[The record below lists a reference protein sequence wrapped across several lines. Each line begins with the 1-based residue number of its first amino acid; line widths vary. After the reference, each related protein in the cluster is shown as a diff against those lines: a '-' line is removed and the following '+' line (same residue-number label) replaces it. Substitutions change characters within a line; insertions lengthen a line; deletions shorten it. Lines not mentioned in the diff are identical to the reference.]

1 MSFNKS
7 VHRTVGESL
16 DWSRRTI
23 WGLFLLILQAAFFCL
38 NFLHWAGDSVRTAS
52 ITFPADVCFR
62 RISFP
67 PEGLLTKRDESI
79 LKVFV
84 FCKKIRG
91 ARADFGCLA
100 QSHRFF
106 FFFAFFFFGSL
117 ALFFLFF
124 LLSLGSCLPFFVYRS
139 CPKLETVQKWSLIS
153 SFTSGMPFNIQL
165 VAQSFLRHTNFVIV
179 FQLVCRDWKK
189 CCRAIEKG

>member
-91 ARADFGCLA
+91 ARAGFWMSRTIT
-100 QSHRFF
+100 QVFF
-106 FFFAFFFFGSL
+106 FFFAFFFWFSGSV
-117 ALFFLFF
+117 FFLFF

-153 SFTSGMPFNIQL
+153 SFTRAECRSTYSWSLNPFCVTPTL
-165 VAQSFLRHTNFVIV
+165 
-179 FQLVCRDWKK
+179 
-189 CCRAIEKG
+189 